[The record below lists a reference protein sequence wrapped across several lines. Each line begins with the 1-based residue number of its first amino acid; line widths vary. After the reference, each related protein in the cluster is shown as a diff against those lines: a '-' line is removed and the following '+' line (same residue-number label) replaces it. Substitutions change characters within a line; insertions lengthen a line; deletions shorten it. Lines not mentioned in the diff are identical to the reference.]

1 MTRRPSIARSS
12 ILNLQEITPAAILWA
27 HQLRREH
34 KALVEQIIKLEQS
47 VAQVKTDTDVVN
59 ERTTSA
65 SGSVEGFGKFLSE
78 IKKQVEGLECKIAE
92 VRAMVEVVTQ
102 EAKKIHEETRHLE
115 EAAAIERLAWRENL
129 EQRCMDKI
137 GKLRVEIEEIK
148 RADEISRL
156 PSSVSVPHIY
166 SSPLVPPS
174 AQRPPLPSTISATPS
189 SFQPRCITRPPSME
203 LIPNSYPLPVMEHST
218 RACIECASQIST
230 AWEPSQH
237 SPSPTAR
244 QQGPITDKDDNSPI
258 LNQHNLSLL
267 AYLELGETSL
277 ASKFPRKRDESRVV
291 QAFWEGMRDP
301 SDKRTIEESLEQD
314 GWSWSSLRAAVGAL
328 VMKKE
333 KNTEKEMQKGEF
345 SPALKR
351 EEAKTEKNRLR
362 KRKRVIPLVWPSE
375 DEEYEL
381 LAQMNGWRREV

>member
-12 ILNLQEITPAAILWA
+12 IPNLQEITPAAILWA

-148 RADEISRL
+148 RAD
-156 PSSVSVPHIY
+156 
-166 SSPLVPPS
+166 
-174 AQRPPLPSTISATPS
+174 
-189 SFQPRCITRPPSME
+189 
-203 LIPNSYPLPVMEHST
+203 
-218 RACIECASQIST
+218 
-230 AWEPSQH
+230 
-237 SPSPTAR
+237 
-244 QQGPITDKDDNSPI
+244 
-258 LNQHNLSLL
+258 
-267 AYLELGETSL
+267 GE
-277 ASKFPRKRDESRVV
+277 
-291 QAFWEGMRDP
+291 
-301 SDKRTIEESLEQD
+301 
-314 GWSWSSLRAAVGAL
+314 
-328 VMKKE
+328 
-333 KNTEKEMQKGEF
+333 
-345 SPALKR
+345 
-351 EEAKTEKNRLR
+351 
-362 KRKRVIPLVWPSE
+362 
-375 DEEYEL
+375 
-381 LAQMNGWRREV
+381 